1 MQIKPII
8 KLCDMKRDDNN
19 FQTFIDRM
27 EMAVLSDN
35 EQVLLAGAKD
45 DEPEGENSG
54 CVTNSTPGCGCK
66 DKKKL
71 KLKRGKTLNE
81 VPGCNCE
88 HNLVCKEPK
97 KSDK

>member
-1 MQIKPII
+1 
-8 KLCDMKRDDNN
+8 MKRDDN
-19 FQTFIDRM
+19 FQAFIDRM
-27 EMAVLSDN
+27 EMVVLTDS
-35 EQVLLAGAKD
+35 EQVLLAGAKN

-54 CVTNSTPGCGCK
+54 CTYTTNSTPGCGCK

>member
-1 MQIKPII
+1 
-8 KLCDMKRDDNN
+8 MKRNDNN
-19 FQTFIDRM
+19 FQAFIDRK
-27 EMAVLSDN
+27 EMAVLADS

-54 CVTNSTPGCGCK
+54 CNYTPGCGCK
-66 DKKKL
+66 DKKKR
-71 KLKRGKTLNE
+71 KLKRNKTHNK